1 MIPRTIHQIWLGP
14 DPLPEEHRPWIESW
28 KRHHPDWEHR
38 MWTEDNLPADPV
50 RREVL
55 DRLRIPV
62 ERADILRL
70 EVLYRHGGVYVDT
83 DVECLR
89 PLDDV
94 LAGES
99 FVGVELK
106 PGRVTNTFIA
116 ASAGHVLLERGL
128 REVRP
133 LEVYWTMSSPSDPL
147 KQVAGP
153 PFLQRLVS
161 GRSDVR
167 LLDPHTFFPS
177 TPEER
182 EQAIAVHH
190 MARTWHNATTLR
202 AAMLMA
208 ERRLDEANARL
219 AAEQRRHEATQKRL
233 AKLERRLTDA
243 PSRKRGLR
251 PLLGLPRRYC

>member
-14 DPLPEEHRPWIESW
+14 DPLPEEHGPWIKSW

-50 RREVL
+50 RDEVL
-55 DRLRIPV
+55 DRLRLPV

-83 DVECLR
+83 DLECLR

-94 LAGES
+94 VAGGS
-99 FVGVELK
+99 FVGAQIK

-128 REVRP
+128 LEVRP

-153 PFLQRLVS
+153 PFLQRLLS
-161 GRSDVR
+161 GRSDVK
-167 LLDPHTFFPS
+167 LLDPPTFFPS

-182 EQAIAVHH
+182 ERAIGVHH

-202 AAMLMA
+202 TAMLVA
-208 ERRLDEANARL
+208 EGRLEEATAKL
-219 AAEQRRHEATQKRL
+219 AAEQRRHEATRKRL
-233 AKLERRLTDA
+233 AKLEGRLA
-243 PSRKRGLR
+243 EPSLWKRGLGQ
-251 PLLGLPRRYC
+251 LLGRPPRAG